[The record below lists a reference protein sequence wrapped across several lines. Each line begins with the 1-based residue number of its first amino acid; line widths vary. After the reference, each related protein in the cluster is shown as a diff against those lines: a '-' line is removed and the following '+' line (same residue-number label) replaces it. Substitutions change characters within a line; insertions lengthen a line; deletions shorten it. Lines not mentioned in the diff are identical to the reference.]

1 MPKKRPSGDADAE
14 TVPVVINKKTLALTL
29 VEILQDVIF
38 PSNLTDA
45 ITILTEKVERLT
57 NELSTKEGI
66 IKKPEQRVDQLEEAA
81 DSTEQYSR
89 RPNLRVHGIP
99 ETKTDDSENT
109 DQLIAFNY
117 FFQLR

>member
-1 MPKKRPSGDADAE
+1 MPKKRSSGDADAE
-14 TVPVVINKKTLALTL
+14 TVPVVINKETLALTL

-45 ITILTEKVERLT
+45 ITTLTEKVERLT

-89 RPNLRVHGIP
+89 RPNLHGIP

-117 FFQLR
+117 FFQLP